1 MTAAAAV
8 PRPDFDHHD
17 PEKVITMS
25 HEQADTI
32 DTLSDRVGKLLPW
45 MRWLVGGAFVIGIWV
60 TTLEIRTQSIADH
73 DDSIRELEKS
83 AEKAA
88 AIQYTA
94 TEAAAVQR
102 ALTESINAHALR
114 IQRTEDEMMHIRKA
128 LDRIEAKLEAR
139 PAVQ

>member
-1 MTAAAAV
+1 MIAAAV
-8 PRPDFDHHD
+8 PRPDFDHAE
-17 PEKVITMS
+17 PEEAVTMS
-25 HEQADTI
+25 REQADTI

-45 MRWLVGGAFVIGIWV
+45 IRWLVAGAFAIGIWV
-60 TTLEIRTQSIADH
+60 TTLELRTQAVEDH
-73 DDSIRELEKS
+73 ALAIRELEKG
-83 AEKAA
+83 AEKVAA
-88 AIQYTA
+88 TQYTA

-139 PAVQ
+139 PAGQ